1 MVNKDPIEITQIDRS
16 VEADFNENRNN
27 IAAVAANN
35 INNSVYRLEGDHQSY
50 TQQSLMGVN
59 DMTIRNTKKSV
70 QLDSG
75 NNFSVV

>member
-35 INNSVYRLEGDHQSY
+35 INNSVYRLEGDH
-50 TQQSLMGVN
+50 
-59 DMTIRNTKKSV
+59 
-70 QLDSG
+70 
-75 NNFSVV
+75 